1 MPSITNPNR
10 GSSYSAPRYKAPRT
24 PIGSSQPMQSAGK
37 VEFGLE
43 QKPEEIVSAFGA
55 LAQAAVGI
63 TAGVAQS
70 IPLIGKP
77 ITGAIGAVAT
87 GISEI
92 GIPGFKV
99 KDIANVPI
107 KAAEVAG
114 NVGLGIIS
122 APGKL
127 VERGVAQLRVSSNN
141 GDGIKDLP
149 ENVKA
154 EIGRGDYI
162 KAGNLLFESNR
173 TYGEGLGALGLSV
186 LLDPLTYIPFGVAVK
201 PFTVAGRAV
210 STAAKF
216 GIGASKAEIAA
227 KMASTA
233 AQEVIKESVNAPMW
247 ERLAAKASNLQRVA
261 PNGVTSSVGRQI
273 VTENINRTLS
283 GVERAAAQSRY
294 ANDTLLS
301 AEQAT
306 DQIVDQ
312 IAIAV
317 GTKLSPAAKEK
328 ALTTL
333 RTAFN
338 DIFPDD
344 PKVFDNVIA
353 DVERGVDEDTL
364 IKIKRQLSYAI
375 QERGAVREIAER
387 GASNILRSKI
397 DNFSKELKSSVS
409 KIISDSKQDLEYL
422 IKDADEAERLVTNW
436 LKDGLRSSA
445 DEVKPLVDDIVGM
458 VRNGSR
464 DDALNALEFARQQ
477 GYGQYRSAV
486 VSLRN
491 SAGEYSQEIQD
502 TIQRLTIAS
511 QRSLDDAVE
520 EALKQ
525 ELKSAIPEA
534 KGEILRRYVLKYD
547 ELFARFGYTPVEELS
562 EKKILDY
569 IKNSNVKI
577 ERIPQGFVNK
587 LPASVQRVAAQLRE
601 AGYEL
606 SFAPK
611 EGYRELTDVFTGIDG
626 TDTVAKIITP
636 WADLADDFPSRIA
649 LSTAESMTQRKS
661 AMMRIFD
668 TLVSEPSARHIRQR
682 SYEKFVLNGIQSGIS
697 RGEARELWV
706 AISNA
711 ARREEVTVRGL
722 IGKAALIRGTST
734 IDDIARSAL
743 GREAYERLA
752 RSAGGYDSRV
762 AFKMILK
769 SLNGDLKDIGI
780 LPKISASVKDRLPG
794 IMMVTDYAYPTLRF
808 GYLNPY
814 FRYILE
820 NIEPEFFRA
829 LRGAH
834 IVKRDALLE
843 EAKSS
848 IISRALINERSVIRE
863 FGDAQVAMSRA
874 NLHSA
879 ADITRRNPGFMGAL
893 ERLFDNKA
901 MRSIKDVGGRKRR
914 AFEQIASRDAAENW
928 VRDWASHNPQLMDNL
943 VKFYNTSDPYELAY
957 NISLDL
963 VLRDDPLAAAKYM
976 DDLIGQTVATRL
988 ANASPEIK
996 NAFYNASEA
1005 YRYSFFKGAK
1015 KARRSIYY
1023 EEEIPFWV
1031 RSLNHPFL
1039 AVYPLSYMV
1048 TKIIPEFVEAL
1059 FVRVPFIGTERLG
1072 VGYNAYQSISEQLAM
1087 ELEYGDGGLLKFF
1100 KENPDFAYL
1109 INTLLPGVPS
1119 QLGFGISANMR
1130 NNIINPGLRGEG
1142 VQWDSL
1148 ITGVGDQFFRG
1159 TVGGQ
1164 LNVTMRAIENLGNTK
1179 IQVPMFDLENNSP
1192 VDALQTKN

>member
-1 MPSITNPNR
+1 MPSVTNPNR
-10 GSSYSAPRYKAPRT
+10 GSSYSAPRYTQPRT
-24 PIGSSQPMQSAGK
+24 PIGQSQRQDSAGK

-43 QKPEEIVSAFGA
+43 QKPEEVISAFGA
-55 LAQAAVGI
+55 LTEAAVGF
-63 TAGVAQS
+63 TAGVARS
-70 IPLIGKP
+70 IPIFGKP
-77 ITGAIGAVAT
+77 ITEAVGGIAT

-92 GIPGFKV
+92 GVPGFKV

-107 KAAEVAG
+107 KAAEGAG
-114 NVGLGIIS
+114 NLALGIIG

-127 VERGVAQLRVSSNN
+127 VERGVAQLRVSSSS
-141 GDGIKDLP
+141 GEGYQDLP

-154 EIGRGDYI
+154 EIARGDYI

-173 TYGEGLGALGLSV
+173 TYGEGFGALALSV
-186 LLDPLTYIPFGVAVK
+186 LLDPLTYIPFGVAAK

-210 STAAKF
+210 TTAAKF
-216 GIGASKAEIAA
+216 GVGATKAEIAA

-233 AQEVIKESVNAPMW
+233 AKEVIKESLDAPMW
-247 ERLAAKASNLQRVA
+247 ERLTAKAANLQRVA
-261 PNGVTSSVGRQI
+261 PNGTVSKVGREI

-283 GVERAAAQSRY
+283 GVEKAAAQSRY

-301 AEQAT
+301 AQQAT

-317 GTKLSPAAKEK
+317 GTKLAPEAQAK

-338 DIFPDD
+338 DIFPDN
-344 PKVFDNVIA
+344 PEFFDNVTS
-353 DVERGVDEDTL
+353 EMRRGIDEDTL
-364 IKIKRQLSYAI
+364 IKIKRQLSTAI
-375 QERGAVREIAER
+375 QERGAVREITER
-387 GASNILRSKI
+387 GSANILRSKI
-397 DNFSKELKSSVS
+397 ENFGKEFKAAST

-422 IKDADEAERLVTNW
+422 IGNVDEAERLVTNW
-436 LKDGLRSSA
+436 LKDGLRASA
-445 DEVKPLVDDIVGM
+445 DEVKPLVDDIIGM
-458 VRNGSR
+458 VRSGNR
-464 DDALNALEFARQQ
+464 EDALNALEFARQQ
-477 GYGQYRSAV
+477 GYGHYRSSV
-486 VSLRN
+486 VALR
-491 SAGEYSQEIQD
+491 SGAGEFPQEVQE

-520 EALKQ
+520 GALKQ
-525 ELKSAIPEA
+525 ELKAALPEA
-534 KGEILRRYVLKYD
+534 KGEILRRYVVKYD
-547 ELFARFGYTPVEELS
+547 ELFARFGYTPIDELS
-562 EKKILDY
+562 EKKVLEY
-569 IKNSNVKI
+569 IANSNVKI
-577 ERIPQGFVNK
+577 TRIPQGFAKK
-587 LPASVQRVAAQLRE
+587 LPASVQRVAAQLKE

-606 SFAPK
+606 GFAPK
-611 EGYRELTDVFTGIDG
+611 EGYREFTDVFTGIDG
-626 TDTVAKIITP
+626 LDTTAKIVTP

-649 LSTAESMTQRKS
+649 LSSAESITQRKS
-661 AMMRIFD
+661 ALMRIFD
-668 TLVSEPSARHIRQR
+668 TLVSEPSARQIRQR
-682 SYEKFVLNGIQSGIS
+682 SYEKFVLSGVQNGIS

-706 AISNA
+706 AINNA
-711 ARREEVTVRGL
+711 AQREEVTIRGL
-722 IGKAALIRGTST
+722 IGKAALVRGTST
-734 IDDIARSAL
+734 IDDIARGAL
-743 GREAYERLA
+743 GREAYDRLA
-752 RSAGGYDSRV
+752 RSAGGYDSRM

-769 SLNGDLKDIGI
+769 SLNGDLKEIGI
-780 LPKISASVKDRLPG
+780 LPKISASVKDRMPG
-794 IMMVTDYAYPTLRF
+794 IMMVTDYAYPLLRF
-808 GYLNPY
+808 GVLNPY
-814 FRYILE
+814 FRYVLE

-834 IVKRDALLE
+834 IVKRDALIG

-848 IISRALINERSVIRE
+848 IISRALANERSVIRE

-874 NLHSA
+874 NLQSA

-893 ERLFDNKA
+893 ERLFDSKP
-901 MRSIKDVGGRKRR
+901 MKSIKDVAGRKRR
-914 AFEQIASRDAAENW
+914 AFEQIAARDAAENW
-928 VRDWASHNPQLMDNL
+928 VRDWAAHNPQLMDNL

-963 VLRDDPLAAAKYM
+963 VLRDDPLVAAKYM
-976 DDLIGQTVATRL
+976 DDLIGKTIATRL

-1005 YRYSFFKGAK
+1005 YKYSFFKGAK

-1039 AVYPLSYMV
+1039 AIYPLSYMV
-1048 TKIIPEFVEAL
+1048 TKIIPEFAEAL
-1059 FVRVPFIGTERLG
+1059 FVRVPFVGAERLG
-1072 VGYNAYQSISEQLAM
+1072 VGYNAYQTISEQMAM

-1100 KENPDFAYL
+1100 RENPDFAYL

-1119 QLGFGISANMR
+1119 QLGFSIPANLR
-1130 NNIINPGLRGEG
+1130 NNIIEPGLRGEG

-1148 ITGVGDQFFRG
+1148 VSGVGDQFFRG

-1164 LNVTMRAIENLGNTK
+1164 LNVTLRAIEELGNTK
-1179 IQVPMFDLENNSP
+1179 IQAPMFDLENLSP
-1192 VDALQTKN
+1192 VDALQNKN